1 MMVMLVMLIV
11 VVTVVVVVVV
21 VLIEIW
27 NLPGLRDWVPGK
39 NLPAEALH
47 AVIAVPSNLDIIIR
61 IEDLRGLRIA
71 ISLILRE
78 RKNPPHGRPRQRK
91 LLLGH
96 SLRMAW
102 EHNWKKVGT

>member
-11 VVTVVVVVVV
+11 VVTVVVVV

-47 AVIAVPSNLDIIIR
+47 AVIAVPSNLDMVMR
-61 IEDLRGLRIA
+61 IEDCNIFDFEREKTSTTWKTPSREAPLRPFFADGMGVT
-71 ISLILRE
+71 SLHCIELA
-78 RKNPPHGRPRQRK
+78 
-91 LLLGH
+91 
-96 SLRMAW
+96 SL
-102 EHNWKKVGT
+102 